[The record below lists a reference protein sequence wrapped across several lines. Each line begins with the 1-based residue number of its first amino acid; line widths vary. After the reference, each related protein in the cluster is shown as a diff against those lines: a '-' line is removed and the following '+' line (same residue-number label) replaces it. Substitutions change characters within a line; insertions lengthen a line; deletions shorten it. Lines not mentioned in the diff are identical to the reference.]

1 MSISEQDVITK
12 IRAGDVD
19 SFETIYLDLH
29 PKLYAFC
36 RKYVDDIELAKDI
49 VQDVFFCFWEKRLFL
64 QINTSVSAYL
74 FQMLHNR
81 CLNHLRNEK
90 IKLRYRNSIK
100 LKLKEIELNYFDEL
114 QESHVS
120 IYFKDIEAILK
131 KSIEALPDSC
141 RSVFSMSR
149 IEGIDN
155 KTIAERLNIS
165 IRTVEHQNY
174 RALKILKEQLRD
186 YLPFFLF
193 LLLHL
198 YLVLFILY

>member
-12 IRAGDVD
+12 IRAGDID
-19 SFETIYLDLH
+19 SFETIYLDLR

-49 VQDVFFCFWEKRLFL
+49 VQDVFFCFWEKRLLL
-64 QINTSVSAYL
+64 QINTSLSAYL

-90 IKLRYRNSIK
+90 VRLRYQNSIE
-100 LKLKEIELNYFDEL
+100 LRFKEMELSYFDEL

-120 IYFKDIEAILK
+120 IYFKDIEEIFK
-131 KSIEALPDSC
+131 KSIDSLPESC
-141 RSVFSMSR
+141 KKIFLLSR

-155 KTIAERLNIS
+155 KTIAETLNLS

-174 RALKILKEQLRD
+174 RALKILKEHLKD
-186 YLPFFLF
+186 YLPLFLF
-193 LLLHL
+193 LLSH
-198 YLVLFILY
+198 

>member
-12 IRAGDVD
+12 IRAGDID

-36 RKYVDDIELAKDI
+36 RKYVEDIELAKDI
-49 VQDVFFCFWEKRLFL
+49 VQDVFFSFWEKRFLL
-64 QINTSVSAYL
+64 QINTSITAYL

-81 CLNHLRNEK
+81 CLNHLRSEK
-90 IKLRYRNSIK
+90 IKLRYQNSIE
-100 LKLKEIELNYFDEL
+100 LKFKETELNYFDEL

-120 IYFKDIEAILK
+120 IYFKDIEEIFK
-131 KSIEALPDSC
+131 KSIDSLPESC
-141 RSVFSMSR
+141 KKVFCLSR

-155 KTIAERLNIS
+155 KTIAETLNLS

-174 RALKILKEQLRD
+174 RALKILKEHLKD
-186 YLPFFLF
+186 YLPLFLF
-193 LLLHL
+193 LLSH
-198 YLVLFILY
+198 